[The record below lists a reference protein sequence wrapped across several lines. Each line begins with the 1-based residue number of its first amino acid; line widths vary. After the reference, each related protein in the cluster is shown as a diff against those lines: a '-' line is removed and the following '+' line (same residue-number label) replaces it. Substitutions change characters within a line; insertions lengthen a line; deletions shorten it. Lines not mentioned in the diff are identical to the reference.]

1 MKKNIVERL
10 HDLQNK
16 RDWYSSSTKEY
27 NDYVD
32 SLEQMTENYYNYTCN
47 NDLTKASYHNEIKT
61 FWKDWNC
68 EYVPYKQMWK
78 DLYSGEYTPSK
89 HAPAP
94 VSVSMPPLV
103 PLPAP
108 VSVSVSTSMP
118 PLSSST
124 SSLTSESIPRYSSSS
139 SSSSSSYSSSS
150 SSSDYGE
157 YEYDYEYDYEKKK
170 NTWNSQSHSYPSCMN
185 KENGIITLFIEEID
199 RSNKPDWKCYIHF
212 NADRFVYQ
220 FYGTRRRKTESMTH
234 YPDIYME
241 FESYLSLQHFLEI
254 SLNISSHRC
263 NVTLYAMNEI
273 VLKTNPVFESIH
285 KCRSK
290 FKTELYG
297 YDDYKL
303 KTSKLIKI
311 LTSIQ
316 QICNVELNTDRKEQ

>member
-78 DLYSGEYTPSK
+78 DLYSGEYTQSK

-118 PLSSST
+118 PLSS
-124 SSLTSESIPRYSSSS
+124 LTSESIPRYSSSS
-139 SSSSSSYSSSS
+139 SSSSYSSS